1 MWGLPRASDSVQLSP
16 RPRQAGYRDRM
27 ADGPAP
33 DCYATISQGV
43 VLLWRKGWNS
53 PSCRI
58 GRDAASAIV
67 YGDELVVNFLD
78 GRTIIYRITA
88 SGASAYPVR
97 TVK

>member
-1 MWGLPRASDSVQLSP
+1 
-16 RPRQAGYRDRM
+16 M
-27 ADGPAP
+27 ANDPEP
-33 DCYATISQGV
+33 SCYATISQGV

-67 YGDELVVNFLD
+67 YGDELVVTFLD
-78 GRTIIYRITA
+78 GRTVVYRITA

-97 TVK
+97 TVR